1 MKAEILKRER
11 LGNGWYRFKGAVDGV
26 TQVHGKEVGVRLP
39 AQYVESVSESEA
51 DAEVKEALCGE
62 FDRLTRQAQGQL
74 GGAYAR

>member
-26 TQVHGKEVGVRLP
+26 TSVHGKPIGVRMP
-39 AQYVESVSESEA
+39 VMSVESLSEAEA

-62 FDRLTRQAQGQL
+62 YDRLTRGM